1 MVQCG
6 DVWMGN
12 SWVQGRCVAV
22 TVQYVCMYIHAVWGC
37 TYVPCLLTVNF
48 SSVSFQTAADL
59 HGHLAVCVANE
70 ALKVAVDLSVRVY
83 CRALSLL
90 DTSTG
95 DKVSL

>member
-1 MVQCG
+1 MYVYIYMLSG
-6 DVWMGN
+6 DV
-12 SWVQGRCVAV
+12 R
-22 TVQYVCMYIHAVWGC
+22 MYI
-37 TYVPCLLTVNF
+37 PCLLTVNF

-59 HGHLAVCVANE
+59 HGHLAVCIANE
-70 ALKVAVDLSVRVY
+70 ALKIAVDPSVRVY